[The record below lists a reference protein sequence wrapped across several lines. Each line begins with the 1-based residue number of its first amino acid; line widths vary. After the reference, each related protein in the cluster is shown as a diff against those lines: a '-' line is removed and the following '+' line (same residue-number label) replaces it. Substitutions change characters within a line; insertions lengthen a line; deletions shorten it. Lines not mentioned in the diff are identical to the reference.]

1 VIVFKGDGEKVVSVE
16 RLEESGEAGE
26 AGEGEAGEGPGFP

>member
-16 RLEESGEAGE
+16 RLEESGDA
-26 AGEGEAGEGPGFP
+26 EAGEGPGFP